1 MRDILITLNDI
12 FGAHH
17 SQALTTWFN
26 QQTLRQATI
35 DEQVVSLFDVEQTAI
50 TAAIKRVMSFVPLSA
65 EQLVEHTFLVPAL
78 DTRQLDLE
86 CVARFRSSFYAHV
99 LCASAQVSIDNAGI
113 VKHGDTFERYGHDKH
128 VIHKPLKDNPS
139 NECVA
144 AYINGSVEET
154 GYTFSVVLNQHELE
168 GVRQAH
174 VNTLF
179 NGVSPYEEKEW
190 DDVYLS
196 AVFER
201 LLDEEAFAYLSGIL
215 DDNAVGVLKAISEF
229 NAERYKKHSK
239 DKAKVYSSYGKL
251 IAVKKHR
258 FSAMDRVNQ
267 KRIDKPTL
275 KLVASNGSTE
285 SASDDNDASTMQLDD
300 IAQDFGGF

>member
-1 MRDILITLNDI
+1 MRDILITLNDM

-35 DEQVVSLFDVEQTAI
+35 DEQVVSLFDVEPAAI
-50 TAAIKRVMSFVPLSA
+50 IAAIKRLNSFVPLSA

-78 DTRQLDLE
+78 NTRQLDLE

-99 LCASAQVSIDNAGI
+99 LCASGHVSIESAGI
-113 VKHGDTFERYGHDKH
+113 VKQGDTFERYGHDKH
-128 VIHKPLKDNPS
+128 VIHKPLKNNPS

-144 AYINGSVEET
+144 AYINGSVEDT

-168 GVRQAH
+168 GVKNAH
-174 VNTLF
+174 INTLF

-229 NAERYKKHSK
+229 NAERYKKHSN
-239 DKAKVYSSYGKL
+239 DKANVYSSYGKL

-258 FSAMDRVNQ
+258 FNAMDRVNQ
-267 KRIDKPTL
+267 KRIVKPKL
-275 KLVASNGSTE
+275 KLVASNGSKNST
-285 SASDDNDASTMQLDD
+285 SDDNDASKTQLDD

>member
-1 MRDILITLNDI
+1 MRDILIALNDM

-26 QQTLRQATI
+26 QQTLRQAAI
-35 DEQVVSLFDVEQTAI
+35 DVQVVSLFDVESNAI
-50 TAAIKRVMSFVPLSA
+50 LASIKRLNSFVPLSA
-65 EQLVEHTFLVPAL
+65 EQLVEHTFLVPAQ

-86 CVARFRSSFYAHV
+86 CVARFRSSFYAHA
-99 LCASAQVSIDNAGI
+99 LCASALVSIDSAGI
-113 VKHGDTFERYGHDKH
+113 VKQGDTFKRFGHDKH
-128 VIHKPLKDNPS
+128 VIHKPLKDNQSKEPL
-139 NECVA
+139 A

-154 GYTFSVVLNQHELE
+154 GYTFSVVFNQHELE
-168 GVRQAH
+168 GIKHAH
-174 VNTLF
+174 INTLF

-215 DDNAVGVLKAISEF
+215 DDNAVGVLKAASEF
-229 NAERYKKHSK
+229 NAERYKKHNK
-239 DKAKVYSSYGKL
+239 DKTKVYSSYGKL

-258 FSAMDRVNQ
+258 FSAMERVNQ
-267 KRIDKPTL
+267 KRTSPPKL
-275 KLVASNGSTE
+275 KLVTSNGSQK
-285 SASDDNDASTMQLDD
+285 SASANNNASTTQLDD